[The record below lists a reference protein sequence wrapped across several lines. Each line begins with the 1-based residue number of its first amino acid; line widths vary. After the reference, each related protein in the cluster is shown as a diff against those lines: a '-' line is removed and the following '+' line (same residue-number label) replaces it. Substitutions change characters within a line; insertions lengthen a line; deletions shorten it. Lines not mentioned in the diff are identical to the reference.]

1 MKIEKL
7 YKLTL
12 NDDYTENEKMV
23 FKYAFSMLFDNG
35 LEKNKTETIKFI
47 QSVVDEGYFK
57 REELYEETSKVRDLY
72 FTREI
77 GRASCRE
84 RV

>member
-1 MKIEKL
+1 
-7 YKLTL
+7 
-12 NDDYTENEKMV
+12 MV

-72 FTREI
+72 FTRAIKEALYSLVGKAI
-77 GRASCRE
+77 YTDNE
-84 RV
+84 VKNLFWII

>member
-72 FTREI
+72 FTRAI
-77 GRASCRE
+77 KSPLLISR
-84 RV
+84 

>member
-57 REELYEETSKVRDLY
+57 REELYEETSKVRDL
-72 FTREI
+72 
-77 GRASCRE
+77 
-84 RV
+84 